1 MKKHIPLLLPVFCAL
16 WVLSAWRTPADKA
29 GSIAI
34 NAFGR
39 LPAIA
44 NGRVQPLD
52 SLARN
57 SLLQI
62 REKQTASTGA
72 SEGPARTLSASEWLL
87 EVFFQQDKANT
98 RPVFRILHTDVK
110 GLLGLP
116 LDPDPAKGMD
126 GKHFSW
132 NDFAQKIP
140 DLMQEARRAQPIK
153 SELQT
158 PYDRALLHLWNAISL
173 YRRLQCAAQPR
184 DDAKDWNRELGEFI
198 AAVPAAREAAK
209 AQQDGKTL
217 DAKETAALETVIH
230 TLQHATELRELSPPF
245 LIPPATPGAG
255 PESWQRTGEALF
267 QVAKGDSVPGALRAY
282 AAMGAA
288 FRAGDAGA
296 FKGAVEAYRQELG
309 TNLHQILGKCAN
321 EQLFN
326 NLEPFYKATLLYV
339 LIGLCVMIFTLAP
352 GRFAFLRETALRLTL
367 VTLLLHTSG
376 LIFRMVLEGRPPVT
390 NLYSSAV
397 FIGWGACVLGLLLER
412 FWKNGIGLIASSSAG
427 FLTLIIAHN
436 LAQSGDTMEMMRAV
450 LDTNFW
456 LATHVVIVTLGYS
469 ATFVAGLLAVLYV
482 VLGFFTRT
490 VTREAAQSLSKM
502 VYGIICFAALFSF
515 VGTVLGGIW
524 ADQSWGR
531 FWGWDAKENGALM
544 IVLWNAIFLHARWG
558 GIARERGLMAL
569 AIGGNIITAW
579 SWFGVNMLG
588 IGLHA
593 YGFMSAA
600 FNWLMLFVATQIVL
614 AAIALLPTRFW
625 RSQLA

>member
-1 MKKHIPLLLPVFCAL
+1 MKKYLPLLLPVFCAL
-16 WVLSAWRTPADKA
+16 WVLSAWRTPSDKN
-29 GSIAI
+29 GTIAI
-34 NAFGR
+34 NGFGR

-62 REKQTASTGA
+62 REKQTASTGS

-87 EVFFQQDKANT
+87 EVFFQQDKADT
-98 RPVFRILHTDVK
+98 RPVFRILHTEVK

-116 LDPDPAKGMD
+116 LDPDPTRGMD

-132 NDFAQKIP
+132 NDFAPKIP

-158 PYDRALLHLWNAISL
+158 PYDRAILHLWNAISL
-173 YRRLQCAAQPR
+173 YRRLQSAAQPR
-184 DDAKDWNRELGEFI
+184 DDTKDWERELGEFI
-198 AAVPAAREAAK
+198 AAIPTARSAAK
-209 AQQDGKTL
+209 SQQDGKPL

-230 TLQHATELRELSPPF
+230 TLQHATEMQRFTPPF

-255 PESWQRTGEALF
+255 PESWQRTDETLF
-267 QVAKGDSVPGALRAY
+267 QVAKGEAVPGALRAY

-288 FRAGDAGA
+288 FRAKDAGA
-296 FKGAVEAYRQELG
+296 FHAALEGYRQELG
-309 TNLHQILGKCAN
+309 TNLHTVLGKCSS

-326 NLEPFYKATLLYV
+326 TLEPFYKATVLYV
-339 LIGLCVMIFTLAP
+339 LVGLCVMAFTLAP
-352 GRFAFLRETALRLTL
+352 ARFAFLRETALRLTL
-367 VTLLLHTSG
+367 VTLVLHTAG
-376 LIFRMVLEGRPPVT
+376 LVFRMVLEGRPPVT

-397 FIGWGACVLGLLLER
+397 FIGWGACILGLLLER
-412 FWKNGIGLIASSSAG
+412 FWKNGIGLIASSTAG
-427 FLTLIIAHN
+427 FTTLIIAHN

-482 VLGFFTRT
+482 VLGFFTRSLA
-490 VTREAAQSLSKM
+490 RESAQALSKM

-515 VGTVLGGIW
+515 IGTVLGGIW

-558 GIARERGLMAL
+558 GMARERGLMAL

-600 FNWLMLFVATQIVL
+600 FNWLMLFVATQLVL
-614 AAIALLPTRFW
+614 AILALVPQRFW
-625 RSQLA
+625 RSQPA